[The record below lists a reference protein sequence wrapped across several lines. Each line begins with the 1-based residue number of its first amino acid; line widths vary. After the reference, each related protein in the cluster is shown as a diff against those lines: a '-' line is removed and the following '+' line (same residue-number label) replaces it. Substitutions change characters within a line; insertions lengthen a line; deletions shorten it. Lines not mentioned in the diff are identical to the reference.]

1 MDLAVISA
9 LIYTELG
16 KAERDIYTGLAQC
29 NHIFI
34 GCCFC
39 FGQTN
44 CKCIIASVTIS
55 CIAPFQSAH

>member
-44 CKCIIASVTIS
+44 CKCII
-55 CIAPFQSAH
+55 